1 MMNNTFLQND
11 LTQKEFSRGIRYL
24 LFQTVFLSRLL
35 SFLNG
40 FSPVPLPEVWLN
52 FLRFCINFGAALWIL
67 HRFLKGFFPIDGRQ
81 LFHILGFGVLFFGIY
96 SGLFLSLEQIISFV
110 APAFSNINDR
120 TVAALLQ
127 ENYPLMV
134 ISTIILAPIA
144 EECFFRG
151 VLFRGIYTQSPGAA
165 WVVSVALFGFLHVMN
180 YMGTVAPLTLILC
193 FLQYI
198 PAGVCLAAAYR
209 LSGSLLCPI
218 LIHTAVNAVSMLSVR

>member
-1 MMNNTFLQND
+1 
-11 LTQKEFSRGIRYL
+11 
-24 LFQTVFLSRLL
+24 
-35 SFLNG
+35 
-40 FSPVPLPEVWLN
+40 
-52 FLRFCINFGAALWIL
+52 
-67 HRFLKGFFPIDGRQ
+67 
-81 LFHILGFGVLFFGIY
+81 
-96 SGLFLSLEQIISFV
+96 
-110 APAFSNINDR
+110 
-120 TVAALLQ
+120 
-127 ENYPLMV
+127 MV

-180 YMGTVAPLTLILC
+180 YIGTVAPLTLILC